1 MRRILFIVPAA
12 ALITAFLVWWLSPG
26 QVVKRRTEKLMST
39 LTMEEGSGGASRH
52 LNTLALGPLIAEEI
66 SLETPTIGDAN
77 GDFRRADINSG
88 FTWLTSQAKF
98 TNFDV
103 EEYLKIE
110 VSGDTAFVEAK
121 IRAEVVLQSYRPADG
136 LYDVEFNWHRTDD
149 GWQLARARWME
160 SR

>member
-1 MRRILFIVPAA
+1 MRRFLFIALAA
-12 ALITAFLVWWLSPG
+12 VLAGGFLAWWLSPG

-39 LTMEEGSGGASRH
+39 LTMEEGSGGAARH
-52 LNTLALGPLIAEEI
+52 LNTLSLGNLIADEI
-66 SLETPTIGDAN
+66 SLETPTIGEAN
-77 GDFRRADINSG
+77 GEFQRADINSG
-88 FTWLTSQAKF
+88 FSWLTTRAKF
-98 TNFDV
+98 TKFAV
-103 EEYLKIE
+103 EEFVKIE

-121 IRAEVVLQSYRPADG
+121 VLAEVELQNYRPADG